1 MPESA
6 TLPSGSGPLA
16 LRERVYLHLK
26 RMLDAGSLKPGIFLD
41 LNAISETLG
50 ISRTPLRDALI
61 RLEAEGFVAIH
72 PRRGV
77 MVRPLDLEG
86 IRNAYQILGALEA
99 AAIVEASPR
108 IGPEDLERM
117 ADLDAAMRQALSRDD
132 FADYHDKNVAF
143 HAVYIEKS
151 SNDELRRLI
160 RTRKERLYDFPRRQG
175 YLRAWELS
183 SVNEHA
189 ELLALLKRGDADGAA
204 RFVRDV
210 HWSFSVQER
219 FIRDYYFARLA
230 DAGAPA

>member
-1 MPESA
+1 MTGVQTCA
-6 TLPSGSGPLA
+6 LP
-16 LRERVYLHLK
+16 
-26 RMLDAGSLKPGIFLD
+26 
-41 LNAISETLG
+41 
-50 ISRTPLRDALI
+50 
-61 RLEAEGFVAIH
+61 
-72 PRRGV
+72 
-77 MVRPLDLEG
+77 
-86 IRNAYQILGALEA
+86 IL
-99 AAIVEASPR
+99 
-108 IGPEDLERM
+108 
-117 ADLDAAMRQALSRDD
+117 
-132 FADYHDKNVAF
+132 
-143 HAVYIEKS
+143 YIEKS